1 MFDRAPRMVKFIKT
15 GRVVILTGGRYAGKK
30 ALVVKTFDEGTK
42 ARAFGHCL
50 VAGVAKAPLKVT
62 KAMGKKK
69 VQKRTKCKA
78 FVKYVNYNHMMP
90 TRYVVPTEFDA
101 KALVSDDQMQSHET
115 KAEARKAVKA
125 IFDEKFTAIPTEKS
139 SSKLSKDILYL
150 RKKLRF

>member
-1 MFDRAPRMVKFIKT
+1 MVKFIKT
-15 GRVVILTGGRYAGKK
+15 GRIVILTGGRYAGKK

-62 KAMGKKK
+62 KSMGKKK
-69 VQKRTKCKA
+69 IEKRTKVKA
-78 FVKYVNYNHMMP
+78 FVKYVNYNHIMP

-101 KALVSDDQMQSHET
+101 KSLVTDAQMETGET
-115 KAEARKAVKA
+115 KADDRKKLKSIFNEKLTASPTDKA
-125 IFDEKFTAIPTEKS
+125 GKV
-139 SSKLSKDILYL
+139 SKDVQYL